1 MRIVDA
7 AAKLK
12 FRWDLGQSFLSVAQF
27 AFIIVAASDK
37 LERLTGLSFTVVV
50 LLFLPLALSGVFL
63 VGLFLDING
72 YWQAYQTISND
83 RNPAIK
89 ALLKKHNT

>member
-1 MRIVDA
+1 MRLVDV

-12 FRWDLGQSFLSVAQF
+12 FRWDLGQSFLSVVQF

-37 LERLTGLSFTVVV
+37 LERLTGLSFTAVVV
-50 LLFLPLALSGVFL
+50 VFLPMALSGVFL
-63 VGLFLDING
+63 IGLFLDRNG
-72 YWQAYQTISND
+72 YWQAYQTLSND

-89 ALLKKHNT
+89 TLLEKHK